1 LPRPVAAVGSSTPA
15 HASPRSNVL
24 KAFARG
30 YDHAVHGQSSCFVW
44 TNRGKESI
52 VLDLMRADDLALRKR
67 MLARADVFIQTLAP
81 GATERLGISS
91 AALLE
96 RHPRYVTC
104 DISGYG
110 ERGSPYKMK
119 AYDLLVQTETDL
131 VFVSVSGKATLWPG
145 PAAGNLARQRAFI
158 RSNQR

>member
-1 LPRPVAAVGSSTPA
+1 VSL
-15 HASPRSNVL
+15 RSNVL

-52 VLDLMRADDLALRKR
+52 VVDLMRADDLALRKR
-67 MLARADVFIQTLAP
+67 MLARADVFIQTLTP

-91 AALLE
+91 AALALLE
-96 RHPRYVTC
+96 RHLRYVTC

-119 AYDLLVQTETDL
+119 ANDLLVQT
-131 VFVSVSGKATLWPG
+131 
-145 PAAGNLARQRAFI
+145 
-158 RSNQR
+158 